1 MSPRVAL
8 DVDRLDVDIHTPHAV
23 LRAVDSVSFQAH
35 RGRTVALLG
44 ESGCGKSMTATAIA
58 GVLDPVAEVA
68 GGSIRLSD
76 AAGRITDLASASAKE
91 RRELAGA
98 GFGLHGVLAPLPL
111 RADRVLEP
119 AGRARPVAAARL
131 EAVVAL
137 AAFTPAGRAAA
148 ADFLASFRAER
159 FQVVTFDPERP
170 IDQAEDVE
178 GLADIADVE
187 VDGPRTGTTVVDSV
201 AEASEVAGFVPAE
214 ATSLPDGGSLTA
226 VHAAAPKTVRLRLRA
241 DRAPDL
247 PAALDGAEVV
257 VSVPG
262 MVGSMYEVDGG
273 TLVVGEAGQLTV
285 DATGADLAD
294 IRAYLLGRPE
304 VPQDLAA
311 QLLAIDDWTTTVP
324 IPIPVDPQMLS
335 RHGPLDAII
344 VRDLPADAATYVS
357 QSISSSRVRPT
368 SRSRPS
374 ISFFDSVMGG
384 TSLGAPH
391 RLKAA

>member
-1 MSPRVAL
+1 MSCPTDGR
-8 DVDRLDVDIHTPHAV
+8 
-23 LRAVDSVSFQAH
+23 LRAYIDDRDGSIAVHIASCGTCS
-35 RGRTVALLG
+35 GRLQVISDDAAFAG
-44 ESGCGKSMTATAIA
+44 EAIA
-58 GVLDPVAEVA
+58 GLDGDAGVSDGDADAAHRAVTTVYDTGPVAEQPPAVDHA
-68 GGSIRLSD
+68 RGPRVPLST
-76 AAGRITDLASASAKE
+76 AAGLLA
-91 RRELAGA
+91 L
-98 GFGLHGVLAPLPL
+98 
-111 RADRVLEP
+111 
-119 AGRARPVAAARL
+119 
-131 EAVVAL
+131 AVVAL
-137 AAFTPAGRAAA
+137 AAFTPVGRAAA

-170 IDQAEDVE
+170 IDHAEDVE

-214 ATSLPDGGSLTA
+214 ATSLPDGASLTA

-324 IPIPVDPQMLS
+324 IPIPVDEVVWDETTVGGAPGLMLS
-335 RHGPLDAII
+335 DPLGSGLLWQVDGRVHAVGAEGLDVDQLRAI
-344 VRDLPADAATYVS
+344 ADG
-357 QSISSSRVRPT
+357 IR
-368 SRSRPS
+368 
-374 ISFFDSVMGG
+374 
-384 TSLGAPH
+384 
-391 RLKAA
+391 